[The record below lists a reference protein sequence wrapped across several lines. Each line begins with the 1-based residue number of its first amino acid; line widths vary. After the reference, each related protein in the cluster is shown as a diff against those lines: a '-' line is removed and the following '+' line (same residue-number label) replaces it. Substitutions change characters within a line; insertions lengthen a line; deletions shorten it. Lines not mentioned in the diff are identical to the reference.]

1 MGQRSEPV
9 CKLGTGYLKIFTV
22 NIYVREQ
29 EFTTWLLIAFH
40 CNHRPIRNHG
50 AKVLL
55 NNMHSNMNF
64 VLVID
69 VPGALLLTWVKFNLG
84 MDE

>member
-1 MGQRSEPV
+1 MDRGQNLFVNWDWLSEM
-9 CKLGTGYLKIFTV
+9 FNE

-29 EFTTWLLIAFH
+29 EFSTWHLIAFH
-40 CNHRPIRNHG
+40 CSHRPIRNHVV
-50 AKVLL
+50 KVLI
-55 NNMHSNMNF
+55 NNIPSNMNF

-69 VPGALLLTWVKFNLG
+69 VLGALLLTWVNFNLN